1 MRRRTPSDLPPA
13 DRGSVALPRGPRH
26 TFVTI
31 DPERR
36 VDRRASLVRRAQ
48 VATVLARLEDPLQ
61 RRAYLESVR
70 AGLRTSV
77 A

>member
-1 MRRRTPSDLPPA
+1 MPRRALRATAPT
-13 DRGSVALPRGPRH
+13 ALPRAPRH

-36 VDRRASLVRRAQ
+36 VDRRTALVRRSQ
-48 VATVLARLEDPLQ
+48 VSTVLARLEDPAQ
-61 RRAYLESVR
+61 RRAYLDSVR
-70 AGLRTSV
+70 AGARQSV